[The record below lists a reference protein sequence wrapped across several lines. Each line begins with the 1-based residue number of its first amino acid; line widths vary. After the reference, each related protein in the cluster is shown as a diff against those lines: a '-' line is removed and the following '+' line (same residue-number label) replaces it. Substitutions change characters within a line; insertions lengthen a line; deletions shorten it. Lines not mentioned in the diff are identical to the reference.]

1 LEEFAKFAQAL
12 IKVHTTPTVLKCIMF
27 GVHTW
32 VENPEKRV
40 HSPTFGSL
48 RRSDVQLTAVFHE
61 QYYVLGWYQFC
72 LGRISNLWMK
82 SVSLYNPAINL
93 THWPSTLVHPLWSFL
108 HNTWAYRNKLVHKS
122 SENSASNHIINILC
136 ARVREEFTAHT
147 DNNNIISPRHQH
159 LFTTKS
165 LDQRILVQEDN
176 LQCWLRSVDMAGQSC
191 PTYTGPTTSG
201 FAIFPHNYECI
212 FLRIR
217 VIL

>member
-1 LEEFAKFAQAL
+1 MYGTDGNCPGCTLQEETLQHVLVCTHLPIAACRLEEFAKFAQAL

-48 RRSDVQLTAVFHE
+48 RGPDVQLTAVFHE

-93 THWPSTLVHPLWSFL
+93 TH
-108 HNTWAYRNKLVHKS
+108 
-122 SENSASNHIINILC
+122 
-136 ARVREEFTAHT
+136 
-147 DNNNIISPRHQH
+147 
-159 LFTTKS
+159 
-165 LDQRILVQEDN
+165 
-176 LQCWLRSVDMAGQSC
+176 
-191 PTYTGPTTSG
+191 
-201 FAIFPHNYECI
+201 
-212 FLRIR
+212 
-217 VIL
+217 